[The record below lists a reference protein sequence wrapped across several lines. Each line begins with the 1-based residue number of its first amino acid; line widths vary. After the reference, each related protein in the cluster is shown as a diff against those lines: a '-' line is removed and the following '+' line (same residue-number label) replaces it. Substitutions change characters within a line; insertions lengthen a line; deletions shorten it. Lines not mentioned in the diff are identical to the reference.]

1 MFEEFTKTISIPK
14 TELTDSEIDFSETWL
29 VGVLDS
35 LPQLNERRNPE
46 LKLSI
51 VYPNIMNSIKGFQPG
66 KINALPPSFPHIS
79 SKSNLH
85 FHFRML
91 ERDINNDIKIPEF
104 GNMYVSPCSLRDAQ
118 VTYELMKST
127 LQENTNNQEG

>member
-1 MFEEFTKTISIPK
+1 MSNVQPRPGK